1 MKGKFIVFEG
11 LDGSGKTTQLKLL
24 SKRLEERSGA
34 GSVFVTR
41 EPSDNPVGRLIR
53 SALRGEISLE
63 AGTIALLFAADRC
76 EHLAGEIIPNLEQG
90 RAVLCDRFY
99 LSNLAY
105 QGRFIGGDRLLSY
118 NEDAV
123 SRLRADATFF
133 LDTPPEECMRRLTKS
148 REKAELYEHLDILR
162 EVREGYMSAIEALRD
177 KERIYVIEQSGDEQA
192 VSEEIWRIVSGM
204 MD

>member
-1 MKGKFIVFEG
+1 VRGKFIVFEG

-24 SKRLEERSGA
+24 SKRLEERSGE

-41 EPSDNPVGRLIR
+41 EPSDNPVGSLIR

-76 EHLAGEIIPNLEQG
+76 EHLAGEIIPNLERG

-123 SRLRADATFF
+123 SRLRSPA
-133 LDTPPEECMRRLTKS
+133 RRRSCTRS
-148 REKAELYEHLDILR
+148 WTSCARCARDIYPR
-162 EVREGYMSAIEALRD
+162 
-177 KERIYVIEQSGDEQA
+177 
-192 VSEEIWRIVSGM
+192 
-204 MD
+204 